1 MVGRRLLALLVAVL
15 CAVLGTVARLGVL
28 EGGGKSP
35 ADGVEAL
42 AGPGLVCRTS
52 SQAAAEPVGSAPDDH
67 VDSLRAPG
75 SITCVAL
82 IGPWC
87 APRAVG
93 PARDRRGDPKASRGP
108 PSSLVS

>member
-1 MVGRRLLALLVAVL
+1 MLGRRLLALLVAVL
-15 CAVLGTVARLGVL
+15 CIVARLGL
-28 EGGGKSP
+28 ESEGDSP

-52 SQAAAEPVGSAPDDH
+52 SQAAAEPVGSEPDDR
-67 VDSLRAPG
+67 VDALRAPA
-75 SITCVAL
+75 SFARVPPS
-82 IGPWC
+82 GPWQ

-93 PARDRRGDPKASRGP
+93 PAHDRRGDPKASRGP